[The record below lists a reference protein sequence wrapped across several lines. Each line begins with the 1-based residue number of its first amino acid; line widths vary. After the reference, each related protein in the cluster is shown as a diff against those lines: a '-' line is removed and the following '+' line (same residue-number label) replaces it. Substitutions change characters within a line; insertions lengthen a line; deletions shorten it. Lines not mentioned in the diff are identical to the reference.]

1 MESMLQYVA
10 DVEQFARLAKLEE
23 AIEEVKVLVTKTE
36 SFITKYC
43 ARGELGVS
51 VISPLAN
58 MEYNVHAVNTLQS
71 VISSAAS
78 EELADLKSSFERFKQ
93 KFDRGIA
100 IQSAMTSEQCSAILK
115 SMMDVIGMNYS
126 TLCIPRLN

>member
-1 MESMLQYVA
+1 
-10 DVEQFARLAKLEE
+10 
-23 AIEEVKVLVTKTE
+23 
-36 SFITKYC
+36 
-43 ARGELGVS
+43 
-51 VISPLAN
+51 

-115 SMMDVIGMNYS
+115 SMMDVIGTNCS
-126 TLCIPRLN
+126 TLRILRLN